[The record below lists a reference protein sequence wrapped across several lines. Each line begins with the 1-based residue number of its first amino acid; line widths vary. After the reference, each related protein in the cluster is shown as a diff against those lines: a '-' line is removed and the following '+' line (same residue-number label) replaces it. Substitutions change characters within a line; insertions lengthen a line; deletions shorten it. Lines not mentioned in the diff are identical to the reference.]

1 MFKRLFAIF
10 ILLFCTQQVFAKEIA
25 VQITPAHV
33 YKTSNNGIKEGDF
46 IEFVTVDDVAN
57 FKKGTTVIGLVTEVV
72 NNGFGGKFAT
82 VYIEQFTLQGK
93 KLDGIIY
100 QKGNNHPIFFEYFSG
115 VDGQSLGFSPFRGG
129 EAFLRPNKDI
139 YTVYLKD

>member
-1 MFKRLFAIF
+1 MKKLFALL
-10 ILLFCTQQVFAKEIA
+10 ILLLFTKVSFAQEIP
-25 VQITPAHV
+25 VQITPV
-33 YKTSNNGIKEGDF
+33 KEYKTTNNSIKEGDTLK
-46 IEFVTVDDVAN
+46 FVLVNDVKT
-57 FKKGTTVIGLVTEVV
+57 FKKGTEVTGLVTEVV

-139 YTVYLKD
+139 YTLYLKD